1 MACVELPFSRRQ
13 GLSPWLCPPET
24 ARLQDA
30 VDRRDDER
38 GLPRFFCRRN
48 LQPAALAARN
58 LHCASTPQV
67 ANTADFAAKRHGTVV
82 ATPLRTFAYGSS
94 HEPQS

>member
-1 MACVELPFSRRQ
+1 MAVSAKQRGCKTRAIAVTNV
-13 GLSPWLCPPET
+13 GGSPIF
-24 ARLQDA
+24 R
-30 VDRRDDER
+30 
-38 GLPRFFCRRN
+38 RRN